1 MSFYPAISASILENS
16 FNFAAGLTKITENEK
31 ELIRHCCKSVLFHEG
46 EPWSKKHNKNSFDV
60 PMGSFH
66 GAEICEL
73 VGLYIL
79 DILKKEKIF
88 RDGNFGIY
96 RDDGL
101 AVVDILPGPDMERK
115 VKHLRKV
122 FKNIGFDVTIE
133 ANLFVTDFLD
143 VTLDLQNESH
153 KPYRKP
159 NAHTVY
165 VNSKSNH
172 PEHVLK
178 HIPVAV
184 NNRLQKI
191 SSSQSIFKETTQQ
204 YQEAIRESGYDHELA
219 YSHKNEKGKNKKRR
233 RRNIL
238 YFNAPFCKSVATRV
252 GKRFLEIV
260 DNNFTENHPY
270 CKVFNRKTL
279 KVSYSCM
286 PNMKQLIMAH
296 NRKMLDTQYK
306 ERRMCDCKKQECPV
320 NGSCLMENII
330 YKATVITDNQTK
342 FYVGS
347 TGLSFKNRYT
357 KHKYSFKHEKH
368 KNTTTLSQY
377 IWKLKNSEVNFKI
390 QWEILTRT
398 KNKYSLKNGCKLCNA
413 EKIEILKV
421 KKSESLNKRN
431 ELQTGCIHY
440 RKQFI

>member
-1 MSFYPAISASILENS
+1 MNS
-16 FNFAAGLTKITENEK
+16 FN
-31 ELIRHCCKSVLFHEG
+31 
-46 EPWSKKHNKNSFDV
+46 V
-60 PMGSFH
+60 PMESFH
-66 GAEICEL
+66 DAEICEL

-88 RDGNFGIY
+88 SDGNFGLY

-115 VKHLRKV
+115 VKQLRKV
-122 FKNIGFDVTIE
+122 FKNIGLDVTIE

-191 SSSQSIFKETTQQ
+191 SSSQSIFKETTQH
-204 YQEAIRESGYDHELA
+204 YQEAIRASGYDHELA
-219 YSHKNEKGKNKKRR
+219 YSQNYEKGKNKKRR

-238 YFNAPFCKSVATRV
+238 YFNPPFCKSVATRV
-252 GKRFLEIV
+252 GKCFLEIV
-260 DNNFTENHPY
+260 DKNFTDDHPY

-286 PNMKQLIMAH
+286 PNMRQLIMAH
-296 NRKMLDTQYK
+296 NRKMLDTQEK
-306 ERRMCDCKKQECPV
+306 ERRMCDCRKEDCPV
-320 NGSCLMENII
+320 NGRCLTENVI
-330 YKATVITDNQTK
+330 YKASVKTANETK

-347 TGLSFKNRYT
+347 TGLTFKNRYT
-357 KHKYSFKHEKH
+357 KHKYSFRHEK
-368 KNTTTLSQY
+368 NSNATTLSQH
-377 IWKLKNSEVNFKI
+377 IWKLKNNNVNFKI
-390 QWEILTRT
+390 KWEILSRT
-398 KNKYSLKNGCKLCNA
+398 KNKYNLKNGCKLCNA
-413 EKIEILKV
+413 EKIEILNV